1 MAGRGN
7 TILFSYPTVSSFWG
21 LTVGKNR
28 INNILF
34 FFLSFISLFLQ
45 HGLDHESWRWR
56 KEMKEKDNIPM
67 AYQDSV
73 AIGIITN
80 HIIFNLVFG
89 RIYNLMLEDERR
101 YDL

>member
-1 MAGRGN
+1 MKWKMKEN

-28 INNILF
+28 IN
-34 FFLSFISLFLQ
+34 
-45 HGLDHESWRWR
+45 
-56 KEMKEKDNIPM
+56 NIPM